1 MESRAPPARR
11 DPSTSPS
18 ASLGASATGQARE
31 KPVSPLASPQRKALQ
46 LRVLRSF
53 RRKLAL
59 IENKLVGGHFAEIKL
74 AHRGDPLFEHGKR
87 SVGAV
92 GFAPFRGARSSPGAG
107 ARQSQMRTVR
117 PIFARNAEFG
127 DAHIDT
133 LSQVAQLRSGVN
145 SDPENTRSLCRG
157 EESISASANFE
168 PARFNPPQTF
178 RDGLDLLWRLFSDE
192 LQRNVQRLR
201 PHPAGIGREA
211 LDAFE
216 ETLDPGADFSV
227 EIDADKYSHLDG
239 CVGTGLWPVLTGRS
253 PV

>member
-1 MESRAPPARR
+1 MFVDLMLAGGAAWHPARR

-31 KPVSPLASPQRKALQ
+31 KPVSPLASPQRKPLQ

-53 RRKLAL
+53 RRKPAL

-127 DAHIDT
+127 DAHIDA
-133 LSQVAQLRSGVN
+133 LGQFGELRTGLN
-145 SDPENTRSLCRG
+145 SDPEHARSLCGR
-157 EESISASANFE
+157 EESVSGQMNLE
-168 PARFNPPQTF
+168 RPALNPPQAF
-178 RDGLDLLWRLFSDE
+178 GDGLDLLLRLLSDE
-192 LQRNVQRLR
+192 LQRDVQRLR
-201 PHPAGIGREA
+201 PHPAGFWREA
-211 LDAFE
+211 LYTFE
-216 ETLDPGADFSV
+216 EALNSRADFRV
-227 EIDADKYSHLDG
+227 KIDADEYSHL
-239 CVGTGLWPVLTGRS
+239 L
-253 PV
+253 